1 MTSSRILVA
10 LLFAAPL
17 AQAEAR
23 PDIARAQALVIDATN
38 AFRRDEGRAAV
49 TRNEKLEETA
59 RDFARYMA
67 RTGTFDHQADGLTP
81 ADRAQRHGYR
91 WCRIAENIAYQF
103 DSRGYSAEVLAREL
117 VAGWKNS
124 AGHRRNMLERDV
136 VHIAVAIA
144 RSDRNGYYYAVQML
158 GRTC

>member
-49 TRNEKLEETA
+49 TRN
-59 RDFARYMA
+59 
-67 RTGTFDHQADGLTP
+67 
-81 ADRAQRHGYR
+81 
-91 WCRIAENIAYQF
+91 
-103 DSRGYSAEVLAREL
+103 
-117 VAGWKNS
+117 
-124 AGHRRNMLERDV
+124 
-136 VHIAVAIA
+136 
-144 RSDRNGYYYAVQML
+144 
-158 GRTC
+158 